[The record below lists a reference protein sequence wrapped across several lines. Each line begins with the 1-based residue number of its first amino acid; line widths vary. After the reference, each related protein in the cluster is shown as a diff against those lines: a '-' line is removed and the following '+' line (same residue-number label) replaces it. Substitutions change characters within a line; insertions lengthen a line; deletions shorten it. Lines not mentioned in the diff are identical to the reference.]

1 MPKLPLPLPAE
12 QPVAVIAL
20 RNKRAEIAGLI
31 AMYEREVDRLRAELV
46 HVDATMRLFDPATD
60 PADIEPLRRFPRRTE
75 YFARGEVTKRVY
87 DALRDAPEVR
97 AQDIADQAMRD
108 KGMPGT
114 DRAQRREFVNR
125 FLNVMG
131 DMKRRGKLA
140 KIGRAP
146 EVRFKLAPREA
157 DLGI

>member
-1 MPKLPLPLPAE
+1 MSKLPLPLPDE
-12 QPVAVIAL
+12 QPVAVNAL
-20 RNKRAEIAGLI
+20 RNKRAEIAGMI

-46 HVDATMRLFDPATD
+46 HVDATMRLFDPGTD
-60 PADIEPLRRFPRRTE
+60 PAAIEPLRRFPRRTE
-75 YFARGEVTKRVY
+75 YFARGEVTRRVY

-108 KGMPGT
+108 KGLPDT

-125 FLNVMG
+125 VLNVMG
-131 DMKRRGKLA
+131 DMKRRGKLV

-146 EVRFKLAPREA
+146 EVRFKLPLRDSE
-157 DLGI
+157 LL

>member
-1 MPKLPLPLPAE
+1 MSKLPLPLPDN
-12 QPVAVIAL
+12 QPVAVNAL
-20 RNKRAEIAGLI
+20 RNKRAEIAGMI

-46 HVDATMRLFDPATD
+46 HVDATLRLFDPGTD
-60 PADIEPLRRFPRRTE
+60 PADIAALRRFPRRTE

-87 DALRDAPEVR
+87 DALRAAPEIR

-108 KGMPGT
+108 KGMPET

-131 DMKRRGKLA
+131 DMKRRGKLV

-146 EVRFKLAPREA
+146 KVRFKIAPREA
-157 DLGI
+157 DLGV

>member
-1 MPKLPLPLPAE
+1 MPKLPLPLPDE
-12 QPVAVIAL
+12 QPVTVNAL
-20 RNKRAEIAGLI
+20 RNKRAEITGQI
-31 AMYEREVDRLRAELV
+31 AMYEREIARLRAELV
-46 HVDATMRLFDPATD
+46 HVDATMRLFDPGTD
-60 PADIEPLRRFPRRTE
+60 PAAIEPLRRFPRRTE
-75 YFARGEVTKRVY
+75 YFARGEVTRRIY

-108 KGMPGT
+108 KGMPDT
-114 DRAQRREFVNR
+114 DRAQRCEFVNR

-131 DMKRRGKLA
+131 DMKRRGKLV

-157 DLGI
+157 NLL

>member
-1 MPKLPLPLPAE
+1 MPKLPLPLPDN
-12 QPVAVIAL
+12 QPVAVNAL

-31 AMYEREVDRLRAELV
+31 AMHEREVERLRAELV

-60 PADIEPLRRFPRRTE
+60 PADIEALRRFPRRTE
-75 YFARGEVTKRVY
+75 YFARGEVTKRIY

-108 KGMPGT
+108 KGMPET

-131 DMKRRGKLA
+131 DMKRRGKLV

-157 DLGI
+157 DLGV